1 MIRVS
6 VLTSIFEWR
15 CRAFCDVCGLAR
27 SPSTQYQARHFG
39 GSGCCTLGGPI
50 FQEQV
55 MQVAMLAAGFSAGEA
70 DQLCRVME
78 EHANPVASTEG
89 AEVVS
94 DDARWASR

>member
-1 MIRVS
+1 
-6 VLTSIFEWR
+6 
-15 CRAFCDVCGLAR
+15 
-27 SPSTQYQARHFG
+27 
-39 GSGCCTLGGPI
+39 
-50 FQEQV
+50 

-78 EHANPVASTEG
+78 EHANPVPSTEG